1 MFYEYLE
8 VCQGDFE
15 NFDFSRNG
23 NQFSA
28 DFGWFSAQNRKILR
42 FFLASRMLV
51 LRLGALENLKI
62 GQVIDKIG
70 LSKLYAAIFEIFIFW
85 PVWADFRQKKG
96 KICRNFLGNR
106 PVRAKK

>member
-28 DFGWFSAQNRKILR
+28 DFGLAQN
-42 FFLASRMLV
+42 
-51 LRLGALENLKI
+51 
-62 GQVIDKIG
+62 
-70 LSKLYAAIFEIFIFW
+70 FIFSFALAKLNKQVCVCVCVCVR
-85 PVWADFRQKKG
+85 PCVWSQKLQNE
-96 KICRNFLGNR
+96 R
-106 PVRAKK
+106 